1 MLVVFAKRL
10 KTNLHPSIALHIC
23 TYSKLSVIIVPKSN
37 RYAIKNLY
45 QYYQNGLNILHQ
57 PIVFYVFS
65 FTSFDSIFSIFA
77 LKLIFKNCY
86 SSSSAASLK
95 VLFSF
100 IPVLGRTRHVQIFF
114 LNLFV
119 NG

>member
-57 PIVFYVFS
+57 PIVFLCIPHLIHLQPFS
-65 FTSFDSIFSIFA
+65 
-77 LKLIFKNCY
+77 
-86 SSSSAASLK
+86 
-95 VLFSF
+95 
-100 IPVLGRTRHVQIFF
+100 QF
-114 LNLFV
+114 LH
-119 NG
+119 